1 MPKAGLQRAGVVSAI
16 SEAITAGVPKHVLGC
31 AQTDDSSGL
40 AAFEISAILTAIG
53 NCSAKALAT
62 SVAIMNRTGTDL
74 GRNSGTEIVTRN
86 TTLPSSAWAET
97 VSAIPK

>member
-40 AAFEISAILTAIG
+40 AAFESLPFSRQ
-53 NCSAKALAT
+53 SAKALAT

-74 GRNSGTEIVTRN
+74 GRNSGTEIIARN
-86 TTLPSSAWAET
+86 P
-97 VSAIPK
+97 